1 MKAKLIIYKKHTD
14 ELSNTVEIKIW
25 QIQPT
30 KDKPFGFKYSL
41 VYIVSGERILGYDNA
56 EGKRDHKHI
65 YGKEIEYRFVSIRQL
80 IEDFF
85 SDIEEIKK
93 EAER

>member
-1 MKAKLIIYKKHTD
+1 MKAKLIIHKKHTD

-30 KDKPFGFKYSL
+30 KDKPFGLKYSF

-65 YGKEIEYRFVSIRQL
+65 YGNEIEYRFLNIGQL

-85 SDIEEIKK
+85 PI
-93 EAER
+93 